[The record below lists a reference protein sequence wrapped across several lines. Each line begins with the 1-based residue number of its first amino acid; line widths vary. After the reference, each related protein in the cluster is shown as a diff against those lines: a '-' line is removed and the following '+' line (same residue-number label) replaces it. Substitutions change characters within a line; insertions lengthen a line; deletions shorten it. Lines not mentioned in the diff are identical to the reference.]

1 MSCTR
6 LLATVTI
13 LCSLLLTAVWA
24 FGDVTTKQNADS
36 QMMGAMDAGGI
47 MTSGGMM
54 TTKLGGNMTMVGSKN
69 ITSSINLMN
78 IRIQA
83 IESKVNVSLNEAIT
97 AAEGIGNNSHAAAA
111 YLGEENGYLVYN
123 IMVIDPS
130 MNFSKVIVDPGN
142 GHMLFSKQLTNEDMI
157 KDEMERH
164 HKMMSM
170 MMGGPQQGRGMM
182 MGPGMM
188 GQGPGQGMMIGEGH
202 DMMRGPQQGRGM
214 MMGSMTAQAQQ
225 TDNITSSNATSV
237 LPTTNATTNA
247 TSPAAVVSTSEP
259 NATTTVSMAQGSQF
273 PNNPEFYVP
282 AEVTVKAGQTVT
294 WKNDDTAIHTATSGQ
309 DVIPDGK
316 FNTGYV
322 PPTQSSKPII
332 MPTQPGEYPYFC
344 TLHPW
349 MIGTVTVE

>member
-1 MSCTR
+1 
-6 LLATVTI
+6 
-13 LCSLLLTAVWA
+13 
-24 FGDVTTKQNADS
+24 
-36 QMMGAMDAGGI
+36 MMGGPQQGR
-47 MTSGGMM
+47 G
-54 TTKLGGNMTMVGSKN
+54 
-69 ITSSINLMN
+69 
-78 IRIQA
+78 
-83 IESKVNVSLNEAIT
+83 
-97 AAEGIGNNSHAAAA
+97 
-111 YLGEENGYLVYN
+111 
-123 IMVIDPS
+123 
-130 MNFSKVIVDPGN
+130 
-142 GHMLFSKQLTNEDMI
+142 
-157 KDEMERH
+157 
-164 HKMMSM
+164 M
-170 MMGGPQQGRGMM
+170 MMGPGMMGQGPGQGMMIGEGHDMMRGPQQGRGMM